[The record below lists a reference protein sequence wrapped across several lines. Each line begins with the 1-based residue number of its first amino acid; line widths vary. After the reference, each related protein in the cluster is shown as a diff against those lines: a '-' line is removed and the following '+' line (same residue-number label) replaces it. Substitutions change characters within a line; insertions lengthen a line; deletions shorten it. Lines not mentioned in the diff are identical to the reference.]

1 MTRFPKKNHF
11 NKYIKKL
18 IMRKRE
24 KKLYE
29 YAQTLH
35 GILWLFL

>member
-1 MTRFPKKNHF
+1 
-11 NKYIKKL
+11 
-18 IMRKRE
+18 MRKRE

-35 GILWLFL
+35 GIL